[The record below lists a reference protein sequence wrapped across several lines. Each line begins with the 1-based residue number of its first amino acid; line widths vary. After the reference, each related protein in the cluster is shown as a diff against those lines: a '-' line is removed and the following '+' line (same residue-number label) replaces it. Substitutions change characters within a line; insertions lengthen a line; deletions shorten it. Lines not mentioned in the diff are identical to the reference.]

1 MKKYLLKIYFTLS
14 LLLVADIA
22 VYFLYKISLRGYYA
36 DIILF
41 WLWFFGSIF
50 VIIVYWKKLLAKLF
64 LGAIILAFILSMLP
78 MGLFFYAFIF
88 SSTPAGLWMN
98 KDLNENY
105 RAQIVSYS
113 VMVPP
118 LLQIVE
124 KKGLFEKQI
133 IQCTDSELRDRNL
146 DISIRNSKDLI
157 LQKDTDRTIILTL
170 FYGGPNT
177 TLTFDKATG
186 KLIKIEK

>member
-1 MKKYLLKIYFTLS
+1 MKKYLLKIYLTLS

-22 VYFLYKISLRGYYA
+22 AYCLYKISLRGYYA

-41 WLWFFGSIF
+41 WLWFFTSIL

-64 LGAIILAFILSMLP
+64 LGAIILALILSMAP
-78 MGLFFYAFIF
+78 MGLLFYAFIL
-88 SSTPAGLWMN
+88 STSPFGLWME
-98 KDLNENY
+98 KDLNKDY

-118 LLQIVE
+118 MLQIIE
-124 KKGLFEKQI
+124 KKGLLEKQI
-133 IQCTDSELRDRNL
+133 IQCTDSELRDRNI
-146 DISIRNSKDLI
+146 DVSIRNSKDLI
-157 LQKDTDRTIILTL
+157 LQKDTDHTITLTL

>member
-1 MKKYLLKIYFTLS
+1 
-14 LLLVADIA
+14 
-22 VYFLYKISLRGYYA
+22 
-36 DIILF
+36 
-41 WLWFFGSIF
+41 
-50 VIIVYWKKLLAKLF
+50 
-64 LGAIILAFILSMLP
+64 

-118 LLQIVE
+118 MLQIVE

-146 DISIRNSKDLI
+146 EVSIRNSKDLI
-157 LQKDTDRTIILTL
+157 LQKDTDRSITLTL
-170 FYGGPNT
+170 FYGTNT